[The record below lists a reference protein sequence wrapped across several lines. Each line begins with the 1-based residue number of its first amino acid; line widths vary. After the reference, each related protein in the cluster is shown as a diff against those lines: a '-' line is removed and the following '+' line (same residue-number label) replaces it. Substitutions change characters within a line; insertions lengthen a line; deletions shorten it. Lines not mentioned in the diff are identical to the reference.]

1 MKKENKKLDEKL
13 SLGEFVRAHTDSEED
28 SQNKQNTKKEGK
40 RTMKNTNTAI
50 TINTTINTT
59 SEVKDLKGG
68 KTMKNTIKNT
78 IKENRLV
85 EQEAKA
91 EQARMEEREARLA
104 EVKPVDIVGT
114 MDEVYEE
121 SVRADRNE
129 EGISMGTN
137 GGKYYQ
143 TPMRT
148 PDGRI
153 MTIAANSLEEL
164 EELKEKIENGFSGD
178 GKYHKT
184 LIIGGVPCE
193 CVGATLEELEEDIQ
207 AAHEY
212 AIKHMYGSVLRD
224 IDIAEQLVDAG
235 FRQKDLEQVEDLY
248 GETYLICY
256 NGNYVMNLKG
266 ETIVD
271 LSDLKGYIFKE
282 DAKTLLMERLNK
294 WAEENHVEEDDDCD
308 YEDYDDDYDDY
319 DEDEED
325 WDEDDDE
332 DEWDY

>member
-1 MKKENKKLDEKL
+1 MKKENKKLSEGEKL
-13 SLGEFVRAHTDSEED
+13 REFLRAHTNSEEN
-28 SQNKQNTKKEGK
+28 SQNKENTKKEGK
-40 RTMKNTNTAI
+40 GTMKNTNT
-50 TINTTINTT
+50 NTTTT
-59 SEVKDLKGG
+59 NNSNSEVKNLKGG
-68 KTMKNTIKNT
+68 KTMKNAIKNT
-78 IKENRLV
+78 IKENRTA
-85 EQEAKA
+85 EMEAKE
-91 EQARMEEREARLA
+91 EQRKMEEKEARLA
-104 EVKPVDIVGT
+104 EVEPVDIVGT

-121 SVRADRNE
+121 SARADRDE

-148 PDGRI
+148 PDGRFA
-153 MTIAANSLEEL
+153 TIAADSLEEL

-184 LIIGGVPCE
+184 LVIGGIPCE

-235 FRQKDLEQVEDLY
+235 FRQRDLEQVEDLY
-248 GETYLICY
+248 GVTYFICY

-266 ETIVD
+266 ETIVN
-271 LSDLKGYIFKE
+271 LSNLKGYISKE
-282 DAKTLLMERLNK
+282 DAKTLLIERLNK
-294 WAEENHVEEDDDCD
+294 WAEENHVEEDDYCDC
-308 YEDYDDDYDDY
+308 EDYDDYDDY
-319 DEDEED
+319 DDED
-325 WDEDDDE
+325 WDEDDEE

>member
-13 SLGEFVRAHTDSEED
+13 SLEEFVRAHTDSEEN

-40 RTMKNTNTAI
+40 RTMKNTKT
-50 TINTTINTT
+50 TINTTIDTTINTT

-68 KTMKNTIKNT
+68 KTMKNIIKNT
-78 IKENRLV
+78 IKENRTA
-85 EQEAKA
+85 EMEAKEEQRKMEA
-91 EQARMEEREARLA
+91 EEARLA
-104 EVKPVDIVGT
+104 QVKPVDIVGT

-148 PDGRI
+148 PDGRFT
-153 MTIAANSLEEL
+153 TIAADSLEEL
-164 EELKEKIENGFSGD
+164 EELKEKIKNGFSGD
-178 GKYHKT
+178 GKYHKI
-184 LIIGGVPCE
+184 LDIGGVPCE
-193 CVGATLEELEEDIQ
+193 CVGVTLEELEEDIQ

-224 IDIAEQLVDAG
+224 IDVAEQLVDAG

-248 GETYLICY
+248 GEIYFICY

-271 LSDLKGYIFKE
+271 LSNLKGYISRE
-282 DAKTLLMERLNK
+282 DAKTLLIERLNK

-308 YEDYDDDYDDY
+308 CEDYDDD
-319 DEDEED
+319 
-325 WDEDDDE
+325 DDDE
-332 DEWDY
+332 IWGDDENWGY